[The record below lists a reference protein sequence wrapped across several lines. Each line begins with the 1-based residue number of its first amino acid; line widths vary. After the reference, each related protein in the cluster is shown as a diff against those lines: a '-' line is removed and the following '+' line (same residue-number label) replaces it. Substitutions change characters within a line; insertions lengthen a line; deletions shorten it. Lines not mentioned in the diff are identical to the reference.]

1 MTNKLKPLSKIIGK
15 IKGNVRIALPFF
27 GIASLI
33 NGIIGTKNSK
43 IDGKIPLALRVFGLV
58 GGIIIN
64 IRMALPIIIEP
75 NINVALPFLGILLL
89 ILEDIVDKEV
99 GKEA

>member
-33 NGIIGTKNSK
+33 NGIIGTKNGK
-43 IDGKIPLALRVFGLV
+43 IDGKIPIALRVFGLV

-64 IRMALPIIIEP
+64 IRIALWVFGLFNNLPKRIIYNKIEKGITEP
-75 NINVALPFLGILLL
+75 NKKART
-89 ILEDIVDKEV
+89 
-99 GKEA
+99 EA